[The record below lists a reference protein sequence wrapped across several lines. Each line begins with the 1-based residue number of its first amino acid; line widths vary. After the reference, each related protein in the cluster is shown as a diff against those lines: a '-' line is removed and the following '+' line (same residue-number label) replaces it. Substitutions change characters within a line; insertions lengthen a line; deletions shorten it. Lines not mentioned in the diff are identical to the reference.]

1 VRPRRRPRPEAV
13 IAFPLLDGGLS
24 SRPVGERGEK
34 RVADAIEFGSV
45 EEAST
50 AVARL
55 LNVAGATNER
65 TAHLQRALD
74 SRLVIEQ
81 AKGILAERFE
91 LGVEEAFEVL
101 RRASRSHR
109 MRLRE
114 LAATVV
120 AEPETPSEIL
130 ATLER
135 MP

>member
-1 VRPRRRPRPEAV
+1 
-13 IAFPLLDGGLS
+13 
-24 SRPVGERGEK
+24 VGERGEK

-55 LNVAGATNER
+55 LNVAGATHER

-91 LGVEEAFEVL
+91 LGVEEAFELL

-114 LAATVV
+114 LATTVV
-120 AEPETPSEIL
+120 AEPETPPEIL

>member
-1 VRPRRRPRPEAV
+1 M
-13 IAFPLLDGGLS
+13 LDNGD
-24 SRPVGERGEK
+24 R

-50 AVARL
+50 AVERL
-55 LNVAGATNER
+55 LNVTGATYER

-74 SRLVIEQ
+74 SRIVIEQ

-91 LGVEEAFEVL
+91 LGVEEAFHVL

-109 MRLRE
+109 VLLRE

-120 AEPETPSEIL
+120 GEPETPPEIL
-130 ATLER
+130 TTLKR
-135 MP
+135 VR

>member
-1 VRPRRRPRPEAV
+1 
-13 IAFPLLDGGLS
+13 
-24 SRPVGERGEK
+24 VGDRGEK

-50 AVARL
+50 AVERL
-55 LNVAGATNER
+55 LNVAGATYER

-74 SRLVIEQ
+74 SRVVIEQ

-91 LGVEEAFEVL
+91 LGVEEAFDVM
-101 RRASRSHR
+101 RRAARSHR
-109 MRLRE
+109 RRLRE

-120 AEPETPSEIL
+120 AESETPPEIL

-135 MP
+135 VP